1 MHFLLCHFLG
11 ARHIFLG
18 QVCAEG
24 KGSLQRAATVR
35 TADRKIGQ
43 NVRRHGLDR
52 LNASTIKQKKTPQPG
67 ACSAAS
73 GSQVLRLHDAVAF
86 SLVDR
91 FVRPDLRV

>member
-1 MHFLLCHFLG
+1 VHFLLCHFLG

-67 ACSAAS
+67 ACSA
-73 GSQVLRLHDAVAF
+73 RLWLTGTSPARRRGF
-86 SLVDR
+86 LPCR
-91 FVRPDLRV
+91 